1 MHIRPPSPSSLP
13 TCGSKSVRFSTMSA
27 HEIMKSAEVQ
37 ISERSLYQLPERKPT
52 PFGVL
57 DPRLGTTSK
66 KGECST
72 CNGTLQDCAGHFGYI
87 RLELPVYHMGYFK
100 VILLIMQCIC
110 KLPVHTASHHIKTH
124 PTPHPTSLHH
134 TPPHSTTPHPTSQN
148 CGRILLSDEERRQWL
163 KKFRHPRVE
172 VLQKKAMV
180 KRVSERCKRTRMC
193 HYCGDHN

>member
-1 MHIRPPSPSSLP
+1 
-13 TCGSKSVRFSTMSA
+13 MSA

-110 KLPVHTASHHIKTH
+110 K
-124 PTPHPTSLHH
+124 
-134 TPPHSTTPHPTSQN
+134 N